1 MLVEDPS
8 EDLDREYKSWLD
20 LQNKENKGT
29 LAKAAIAMVNYG
41 GGFIIIGFKH
51 PDLISYECPKDI
63 TPITQDLVN
72 SVISAYADPG
82 FHCTVQNIR
91 TRAGI
96 SHVVISTPATLT
108 QPVISKK
115 GTANDS
121 IIKDRCYI
129 RKPGPRS
136 EPCTSEEWRDLLR
149 RCVLANRD
157 DLLESI
163 RSIVSGQAEVKSPIP
178 TAFEKLNSFCLVA
191 NKRWQELISDK
202 PEDSPSRFPHG
213 YYEMG
218 FSLIGASQASNL
230 TDLRNRLREA
240 RKIQFTG
247 WPPFLDPSSSYSYTY
262 NSFIELHIGHSD
274 PHNTLAE
281 RPSLQDFWR
290 ASLDGT
296 LYTIRG
302 YSEDDNKDYAGK
314 TIATIMPIWR
324 VGEGILF
331 ASRFAQTFEETEQIA
346 IRCCFTGLHDRRLV
360 EQMGRPMFENFTSR
374 TDTVI
379 LKEQVTL
386 QQIQDNLPEIL
397 QKLLSSLYE
406 KLSFYEVSLDLI
418 QSELKK
424 MKRVTF

>member
-1 MLVEDPS
+1 MLVEDPR

-20 LQNKENKGT
+20 LKNKENKGT

-51 PDLISYECPKDI
+51 PDLQSYECPKDI
-63 TPITQDLVN
+63 PPITQDLVN
-72 SVISAYADPG
+72 GVISAYADPS

-149 RCVLANRD
+149 RCVLANRE

-163 RSIVSGQAEVKSPIP
+163 RSIVSGQAEASPSVP
-178 TAFEKLNSFCLVA
+178 TAFEKLKSFCLAA
-191 NKRWQELISDK
+191 NEHWQELISDK
-202 PEDSPSRFPHG
+202 PEDSPSRFLHG

-218 FSLIGASQASNL
+218 FSLIGASQASDLPNL
-230 TDLRNRLREA
+230 QNRLRVA
-240 RKIQFTG
+240 RKIRFTG
-247 WPPFLDPSSSYSYTY
+247 WPPFLDPSCSNSYPY
-262 NSFIELHIGHSD
+262 NNFIELHIKHSD

-302 YSEDDNKDYAGK
+302 YSEDDNKNYAGK
-314 TIATIMPIWR
+314 TIATNMPIWR

-360 EQMGRPMFENFTSR
+360 ESMGRPMFENLISK

-397 QKLLSSLYE
+397 QKLLSPLYE
-406 KLSFYEVSLDLI
+406 KFSFYEVSLDLI
-418 QSELKK
+418 QNELKK